1 MHRSRTGDGG
11 VRVTTVLP
19 DKRRFGPLAHRNF
32 RRFYI
37 GHSLS
42 LFGTGMERVAVAFAV
57 LAAGGSASDLG
68 LVIAAGVTV
77 NVLCLLAG
85 GVVADRFGRRKV
97 MLVSDTVRFLAEGT
111 FAALVLFGHPSVW
124 TMLVLVAVQNAG
136 TGFFTPAMAGLTPDI
151 VPAADLQRA
160 NVLIGVAKD
169 VGVVLGPALAG
180 LLVVTTSPGLVLAL
194 DAGTYLASVVAVAL
208 VKVPPYVKR
217 TARSPL
223 GDLKD
228 GYAAWREQNWIWLT
242 SITFALFNALLYAPF
257 LVLGPIV
264 SEDRLG
270 GGSSWGLILAALGAG
285 SILFAPVL
293 LRWTPGRPLIVI
305 ILAQAAWAA
314 PVLCLAVAAPLP
326 VTAAAAFVGGA
337 SLAVFNAIWTTLLQ
351 TKVQGELIAR
361 VSSFDAV
368 CSYSLSPLGLV
379 AAAAVAQATS
389 TEAVLW
395 AAVLWQVTSSS
406 LLLLMPAVRRVTA

>member
-1 MHRSRTGDGG
+1 M
-11 VRVTTVLP
+11 TTVLP
-19 DKRRFGPLAHRNF
+19 EKRWFGPLTHRNF

-57 LAAGGSASDLG
+57 LAAGGSTSDLG

-85 GVVADRFGRRKV
+85 GVVADRFGRRTV

-124 TMLVLVAVQNAG
+124 TMLALVAVQNAG

-151 VPAADLQRA
+151 VPAQDLQRA

-228 GYAAWREQNWIWLT
+228 GYAAWRGQTWIWLT

-257 LVLGPIV
+257 LVLGPVV
-264 SEDRLG
+264 SEERLG
-270 GGSSWGLILAALGAG
+270 GGSAWGLILAALGAG

-293 LRWTPGRPLIVI
+293 LRWSPGRPLVVIV
-305 ILAQAAWAA
+305 LAQAAWAA
-314 PVLCLAVAAPLP
+314 PVLCLAVSAPLP
-326 VTAAAAFVGGA
+326 FTAAAAFAGGA
-337 SLAVFNAIWTTLLQ
+337 ALAVFNALWTTLLQ
-351 TKVQGELIAR
+351 TRVQSELIAR

-379 AAAAVAQATS
+379 AAAAVAQATG
-389 TEAVLW
+389 TGAVLW
-395 AAVLWQVTSSS
+395 AAVLWQVASSAA
-406 LLLLMPAVRRVTA
+406 LLLLPAVRRVTA